1 MLLIQLIEYYK
12 KYMISIDKAPETIK
26 GYTIELALLNR
37 YLSEKYNGPTYLEDI
52 HIKDLEEYLT
62 FMKDKGYAP
71 ASRSRTIYIIRAFY
85 NFCYK
90 KEYIAKNIAVNLE
103 AVPVPEKERVYLS
116 QEEMKYLISGINSPI
131 IKLVV
136 NTLFFTGMRISEC
149 LNLLLTDVDLKEG
162 IIKVRN
168 TKNKQ
173 DRQIPIHEE
182 LVDSFDNY
190 MKNWRD
196 GASNPYFFCLNS
208 FCRISPDHVNRVLH
222 KTTRILNMD
231 KHVTCH
237 IIRHSFASCLVAR
250 NINIVNIQK
259 LLGHKDLSTTSIY
272 THTNLDELKKAV
284 NSI

>member
-1 MLLIQLIEYYK
+1 MLLIQLIECFRK
-12 KYMISIDKAPETIK
+12 HMISIDKALETIK
-26 GYTIELALLNR
+26 GYGIELNLLNR
-37 YLSEKYNGPTYLEDI
+37 YLSEKYNGLIYVEDI
-52 HIKDLEEYLT
+52 AVQDLEEYLSYL
-62 FMKDKGYAP
+62 KDKGYAP

-90 KEYIAKNIAVNLE
+90 KEYISKNIAVNLE

-116 QEEMKYLISGINSPI
+116 QEEMKSLIGGINSPI
-131 IKLVV
+131 IKLIV

-149 LNLLLTDVDLKEG
+149 LNLLLKDVDLKEG
-162 IIKVRN
+162 IITVRN

-173 DRQIPIHEE
+173 DRQIPIHKDLAEAF
-182 LVDSFDNY
+182 SNY
-190 MKNWRD
+190 IKNWRN
-196 GASNPYFFCLNS
+196 GAGNPYFFCLNS
-208 FCRISPDHVNRVLH
+208 LCRISPDHVNKVLH
-222 KTTRILNMD
+222 KTTESLKMD

-272 THTNLDELKKAV
+272 THTNLVELKKAV
-284 NSI
+284 NTI